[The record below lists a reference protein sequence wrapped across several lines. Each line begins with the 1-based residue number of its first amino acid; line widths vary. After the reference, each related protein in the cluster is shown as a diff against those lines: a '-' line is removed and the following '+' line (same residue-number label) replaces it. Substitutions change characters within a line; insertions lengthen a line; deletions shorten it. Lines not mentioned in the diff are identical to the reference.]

1 MIMVSHGLRFRAHG
15 LGCGVVGSLINLHT
29 RVADQTC

>member
-15 LGCGVVGSLINLHT
+15 LGCGVVVHT